1 MVKINHMKQ
10 GNTIPHAFVP
20 SLEETD
26 NIFLDKRALF
36 DGGGSYLKY
45 NFLEHVKK
53 LDKTFNCCFEWCAG
67 IGEIGLKLLEK
78 NIVSELVIA
87 DINPE
92 AINTSKNIVKSLGLE
107 KNVRF
112 YISDGL
118 KNIPHTEKFDLVV
131 GNPPN
136 YFNLQKNHRIG
147 FQLYDDLRPM
157 DKNWEIH
164 KDFFDNITNYLNKN
178 AILII
183 EEIDIYKTKV
193 FIEDKVIPYDIRPE
207 EPIATFV
214 KMANK
219 NNLKIF
225 DIVKIMEDDGVD
237 THFIKLIYE

>member
-1 MVKINHMKQ
+1 MKQ

-78 NIVSELVIA
+78 NIVSELVIS

-207 EPIATFV
+207 EPIVTFV